1 MDVLSLPHR
10 SLTLV
15 RPGGAS
21 HGLKAW
27 DAADQLLVERA
38 LEVVPSDA
46 RILVIDDSFGALAL
60 GLSDLCPV
68 SLGDSATLA
77 RALPNNAVL
86 NNLPAMAPLN
96 WLSPPAGMFDLIVM
110 RIPRQ
115 LDYLAYLL
123 RWANGALADDGQ
135 LLAGGMIKHIP
146 GRSAVTFG
154 QLVTNTCVYPASK
167 KARAVLCAP
176 GVQGLSG
183 WHGLWQGYVVDQAG
197 LTVEALPAVFARDQL
212 DIGARLLLGHI
223 PGQVALLEPGA
234 RLLDL
239 GCGNGVL
246 GLMAL
251 ASRADLELSFSD
263 VSSQAVASAEHNLKR
278 NFPSCDARG
287 YHCDGVP
294 EGVARYD
301 LILLNPPFHEG
312 GVVGD
317 HIAMR
322 LFEQA
327 SSSLAPGGKVL
338 VVGNRHLGYHRS
350 LKRWFKDVEQID
362 ANAKFV
368 VFKAGNH
375 EAGRS

>member
-1 MDVLSLPHR
+1 MDVLSLPHS
-10 SLTLV
+10 SLTLL
-15 RPGGAS
+15 RPGGAY
-21 HGLKAW
+21 HELKAW

-38 LEVVPSDA
+38 LEVVPADA
-46 RILVIDDSFGALAL
+46 RVLVIDDSFGAITL
-60 GLSDLCPV
+60 GLSELCPV

-77 RALPNNAVL
+77 TALPNNAVL
-86 NNLPAMAPLN
+86 NNLPAMTPHN
-96 WLSPPAGMFDLIVM
+96 WLSSPPGMFDLIVM

-123 RWANGALADDGQ
+123 RWANGALAEGGQ

-146 GRSAVTFG
+146 GRSAATFG
-154 QLVTNTCVYPASK
+154 QLVKTTCVYPASR
-167 KARAVLCAP
+167 KARAVLCA
-176 GVQGLSG
+176 QGDPKLSG
-183 WHGLWQGYVVDQAG
+183 WPGLWQGYVVDQAG
-197 LTVEALPAVFARDQL
+197 LTVEALPAVFARDRL
-212 DIGARLLLGHI
+212 DIGARLLLDHI

-246 GLMAL
+246 GLTAL
-251 ASRADLELSFSD
+251 AARADLDLSFSD
-263 VSSQAVASAEHNLKR
+263 VSSQAVASAEHNLRR
-278 NFPSCDARG
+278 NYPSCNARG
-287 YHCDGVP
+287 HHCDGVP
-294 EGVARYD
+294 EGSTRYD

-317 HIAMR
+317 HIAIR

-327 SSSLAPGGKVL
+327 SLALAPGGKVL

-350 LKRWFKDVEQID
+350 LKRWFKVVEQID

-368 VFKAGNH
+368 VFKAGNQ